1 MVKILLDSASANN
14 FSDSLLINLV
24 EFSTF
29 VLIFLIAVFISY
41 MIYRSKN
48 KR

>member
-1 MVKILLDSASANN
+1 MVKILLNAVAANN

-29 VLIFLIAVFISY
+29 VLIFLIAVFISF